1 MSRSRF
7 ALRTEVR
14 PEIRGTP
21 MPAIQKKASTPALS
35 VRCANIHQHYLSRD
49 GTEKVEG
56 RCTRGSRCTFAHG
69 IAELRQRP
77 DLYKTKLCASYSLW
91 KQCPYGE
98 DCTHAHGQ
106 EELRSVDE
114 SVGVFSDSEMQRL
127 EDSKET
133 FSTASGVCDSEL
145 SVSAAVNQFGLP
157 NLHEGPM
164 MYFGYDASLS
174 SDGGFPITTPSD
186 YSPPWGSLLHQMQDA
201 DLHHMRAS
209 PHSNMQMLEFL
220 AANGHQEVAPEYA
233 ALRALVLDYF
243 ASVRRS
249 VADDHI
255 VFAFD
260 KDMACSEGD
269 VALAEQ
275 ISLCLGLDA
284 ARRAAPQLWSGE
296 RPELLE
302 LFPELAWFRDTV
314 FLWKMLLLPA
324 CECPPVQ
331 NWKASDSMLRWQHKK
346 GRFEVHGFGSTK
358 LTPQASAD
366 HPGFFQG
373 VLHWFGQYESGKK
386 SLSRASAAVLAG
398 STKPLQSEDD
408 ILFLENVPTFNGEP
422 KEVEEIEGEEDVQEL
437 GPGIAIPSLA
447 QLEEVLQAAKLKPC
461 PELVQKSF
469 EGDGAAVA
477 KLLEEGDPNSIWL
490 REERLKGSDGCCQC
504 AISWEEYTPLIAACM
519 EKHDE
524 ICELLLRH
532 AATQLNVVCCGLNE
546 FGPYK
551 HFTVIDIARQVKSKL
566 LRRLEEAGA
575 LSAAQC
581 PEPPWPRS
589 ESEREEAAVVAVEVP
604 APLLQP
610 PAAAA
615 ATKRLVS
622 AMQGQRSYSV
632 EARTKAFKQFMLEWH
647 PDKRPPA
654 ERVTATAEREAM
666 ELVRCA
672 NGCSARLDPSWLA
685 EVAWQQQLR
694 LLRKVAEALGAR
706 DSELLLTYLTAHAC
720 LKSASNFR
728 NKARALALQ
737 RGGDSGKGDGG
748 ETFLAFLTTAARDIA
763 RRKQGD
769 CAEDWRALDLKPIS
783 RSHLATPTG
792 LFFNELMRSPKPLLE
807 AVLCLTWPQ
816 LRVAVE
822 KDVGRPDSANEGLIL
837 YIVRLAVRVESYLAF
852 VIMHGHR
859 LVLWRSLAG
868 PKDFAWFSVSNSR
881 LFQDSELLN
890 ELEVL
895 KMLSDWLR
903 YASKRKQVQT
913 LDMADT
919 LLPAA
924 CRAHAHL
931 ALIFKNAWSS
941 AWEGKVLEVPPH
953 QLTARDATILLS
965 AQAFL
970 NINHRWLEDLGLDS
984 ASGQASATSSL
995 GVGEAGK
1002 ASQKTFEASSEQ
1014 QDKGTG
1020 HDLK

>member
-233 ALRALVLDYF
+233 ALPRVHSYWIISRV
-243 ASVRRS
+243 ASSAGVRRS

-275 ISLCLGLDA
+275 ISLCLGGNQQYCDQGRVGSLDA

-314 FLWKMLLLPA
+314 FLWKM
-324 CECPPVQ
+324 PPKQITEIRQFLQIARRKVKIKKNGLQ
-331 NWKASDSMLRWQHKK
+331 TKFKIRCRYLYTLIMTDKTKAEKLKQSLGVPVIATFPSEEGDLRK

-358 LTPQASAD
+358 LTPQ
-366 HPGFFQG
+366 
-373 VLHWFGQYESGKK
+373 
-386 SLSRASAAVLAG
+386 
-398 STKPLQSEDD
+398 DD

-654 ERVTATAEREAM
+654 ERVTATAVCQW
-666 ELVRCA
+666 LL
-672 NGCSARLDPSWLA
+672 GPARS
-685 EVAWQQQLR
+685 
-694 LLRKVAEALGAR
+694 
-706 DSELLLTYLTAHAC
+706 
-720 LKSASNFR
+720 
-728 NKARALALQ
+728 
-737 RGGDSGKGDGG
+737 
-748 ETFLAFLTTAARDIA
+748 FLA
-763 RRKQGD
+763 G
-769 CAEDWRALDLKPIS
+769 
-783 RSHLATPTG
+783 
-792 LFFNELMRSPKPLLE
+792 
-807 AVLCLTWPQ
+807 
-816 LRVAVE
+816 
-822 KDVGRPDSANEGLIL
+822 
-837 YIVRLAVRVESYLAF
+837 
-852 VIMHGHR
+852 
-859 LVLWRSLAG
+859 
-868 PKDFAWFSVSNSR
+868 
-881 LFQDSELLN
+881 
-890 ELEVL
+890 
-895 KMLSDWLR
+895 
-903 YASKRKQVQT
+903 
-913 LDMADT
+913 
-919 LLPAA
+919 
-924 CRAHAHL
+924 
-931 ALIFKNAWSS
+931 
-941 AWEGKVLEVPPH
+941 
-953 QLTARDATILLS
+953 
-965 AQAFL
+965 
-970 NINHRWLEDLGLDS
+970 
-984 ASGQASATSSL
+984 
-995 GVGEAGK
+995 
-1002 ASQKTFEASSEQ
+1002 
-1014 QDKGTG
+1014 
-1020 HDLK
+1020 